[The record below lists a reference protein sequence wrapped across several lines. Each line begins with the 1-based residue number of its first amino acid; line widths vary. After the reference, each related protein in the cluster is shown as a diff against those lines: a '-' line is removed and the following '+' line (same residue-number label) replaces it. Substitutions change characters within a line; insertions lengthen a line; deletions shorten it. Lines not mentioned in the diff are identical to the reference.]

1 MDSRL
6 RGNDDLLASFICRL
20 RRRRMAFAASMLT
33 RSETEIAPRSFHFH
47 HVSTQLYE
55 RTCGSCVRLL
65 DVLAPGR

>member
-47 HVSTQLYE
+47 
-55 RTCGSCVRLL
+55 
-65 DVLAPGR
+65 DVFHATV